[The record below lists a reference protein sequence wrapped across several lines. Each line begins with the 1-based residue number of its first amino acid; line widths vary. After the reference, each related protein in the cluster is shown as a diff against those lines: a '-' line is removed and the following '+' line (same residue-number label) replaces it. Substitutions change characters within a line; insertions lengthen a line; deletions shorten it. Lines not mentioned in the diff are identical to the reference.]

1 MPYPTIEMMEV
12 GDDYRVYIEF
22 SDTHQLMFGTAVG
35 YEANINLGVPE
46 NRVLFWGDEPDTFV
60 EILNGSYYAEV
71 TCQFYKAT
79 TYYRIPKINWQNW
92 TVFCENVIGGDIP
105 YMTEDEWLARFE
117 EPAPIPRPRGDG
129 PDEDEDE
136 DEAPR
141 GGRKRKTRVRKI
153 KRRKTYRRKQ

>member
-1 MPYPTIEMMEV
+1 MAYPTIDILEF
-12 GDDYRVYIEF
+12 GDYYRVYIEF

-71 TCQFYKAT
+71 TCEFYKAT

-117 EPAPIPRPRGDG
+117 EPAPIPRPPGDE
-129 PDEDEDE
+129 PPE
-136 DEAPR
+136 